1 MVRDSL
7 LKKTLRTADLPSS
20 WRALPP
26 SAELVPAMDEH
37 METLTAAELKDPE
50 WNAYNHTG
58 STSTAPL
65 YVRSIEGEKVC
76 LECADKTGRAQT
88 HILNQCPQHARDSTA
103 LLLEFLHSPC
113 ALRIIADPV
122 NTIARAKGVVAK
134 LNVVLQ
140 QHPGHPADL
149 IGDSFNPWKLQKN
162 RLAKLHAAKA
172 ARELRKIAAN
182 SRCFLSA
189 LTELGHKGGIVPA
202 LFAASAEEM
211 EGVLAASPGWR
222 SFRVKNALRI
232 RQPSSR
238 CPDHGRHKK
247 TPAVVLAGSGPRR
260 VVSQRLGTTVWATGK
275 RGRPVRKVAVL
286 HAQNAA
292 AIQLWTVLIRQ
303 AGATRVKAFQEHK
316 AATLAKFNHDVVRR
330 VYSFCEQ
337 ATLTD
342 YGAQFAFCEE
352 SQLLA
357 RLGGAAAEE
366 DAEAGSD
373 WENVAAGDEHEVD
386 EAAAAGGA

>member
-1 MVRDSL
+1 
-7 LKKTLRTADLPSS
+7 
-20 WRALPP
+20 
-26 SAELVPAMDEH
+26 MDVH
-37 METLTAAELKDPE
+37 METLTAAELKALLPALSTWRDTYVPTSE

-65 YVRSIEGEKVC
+65 YARSMEGEKVR
-76 LECADKTGRAQT
+76 LEYTDKTGRAQT

-103 LLLEFLHSPC
+103 PLLEFLHPPC
-113 ALRIIADPV
+113 ALRIIADHA
-122 NTIARAKGVVAK
+122 NTIAGAKGAVAK

-189 LTELGHKGGIVPA
+189 LTELGHKGGAVPA

-211 EGVLAASPGWR
+211 EGVLA
-222 SFRVKNALRI
+222 
-232 RQPSSR
+232 
-238 CPDHGRHKK
+238 
-247 TPAVVLAGSGPRR
+247 
-260 VVSQRLGTTVWATGK
+260 
-275 RGRPVRKVAVL
+275 VAVL

-337 ATLTD
+337 ATLTN
-342 YGAQFAFCEE
+342 YGAQFSFCEE